1 MITVIIPVLNAMPYL
16 TEALASLE
24 AQTFRNFDVCLWDN
38 GSTDGSVEEATRWIP
53 SRLRGRVIS
62 GNPLPLH
69 ECLARMVE
77 EARTEFVA
85 RMDGDDVCLPERFAL
100 QIDYLKNNPLT
111 ALVSG
116 QKITTDAS
124 GISLGLSEKFPTKFG
139 DILFGFLFQN
149 TILHPGV
156 LMRKDAVLSVG
167 NYSAPKPVEDF
178 DLWLR
183 IALKYEIANL
193 EQVVLRYRRHE
204 SAVCGLMG
212 QAPESISTGMLC
224 VAQKY
229 SQKLWN
235 ISPETYSALNNK
247 KHPCSCLPLLNA
259 MNVISARTGESLV
272 STLSSPWKLSIARCL
287 TGSNDFI
294 SKATWRFVEYRIPR
308 TSHTNEG

>member
-24 AQTFRNFDVCLWDN
+24 AQTFRDFDVCLWDN
-38 GSTDGSVEEATRWIP
+38 GSTDGSVEEAMRWIP
-53 SRLRGRVIS
+53 CRLQGRVIS

-69 ECLARMVE
+69 ECLARMVGD
-77 EARTEFVA
+77 AQTEFVA
-85 RMDGDDVCLPERFAL
+85 RMDGDDICLPERFAQ

-111 ALVSG
+111 ATVSG
-116 QKITTDAS
+116 QKITTGAS

-139 DILFGFLFQN
+139 DILFSFLFQN
-149 TILHPGV
+149 PILHPGV

-212 QAPESISTGMLC
+212 QAPESISTGMLG

-235 ISPETYSALNNK
+235 ISPETYSALLNK

-259 MNVISARTGESLV
+259 MKLISARTGESLV

-294 SKATWRFVEYRIPR
+294 SKATWRLLDVFLTKP
-308 TSHTNEG
+308 